1 MAIDENEELNVPEN
15 EGTGAENE
23 GNNEEE
29 EVTTPTEGEGT
40 GEVDPADDPAVIVDF
55 NDFTAAKMKTL
66 AEKAAEIDDPT
77 HIDMLTSQI
86 LNRVKAQASK
96 ALTTLTV
103 LYASATMDFK
113 EEYREAVKNKL
124 LSLGYTVVE
133 DMDEDVP
140 VGITITWEE

>member
-23 GNNEEE
+23 GNNEE

-55 NDFTAAKMKTL
+55 NDFTAVKMKTL

-140 VGITITWEE
+140 IGITITWEE